1 MVPRGRL
8 IIIGGKEDK
17 SETDS
22 EMEDV
27 NHGFI
32 PKEIL
37 KLIIESKDD
46 RIEVITT
53 ATSDPEDMK
62 KTYTDTFKGL
72 GYTNFGFLYI
82 TDKADEES
90 LQRIE
95 DAKTVFFSGGDQSKI
110 CNVLKKSK
118 IIEQIHKKY
127 LNEKDFTIAGT
138 SAGAMCLSSIMI
150 SDAVNGEAMVGYDL
164 ELDEGLGFL
173 DCIIDTHFVH
183 RGRFGR
189 LAHANILHPELLGIG
204 LGQDTS
210 LIIEQ
215 GKIATC
221 KGSGMVMII
230 NSKQVKQTNV
240 ETVKKG
246 CPVYAENLKIDILT
260 EGCKINLV
268 TRKIEVPEFNN

>member
-1 MVPRGRL
+1 MTPKGRL

-17 SETDS
+17 SETVP

-37 KLIIESKDD
+37 KLIAESKDD
-46 RIEVITT
+46 RIEIITT
-53 ATSDPEDMK
+53 ATSDPDDME
-62 KTYTDTFKGL
+62 KTYSQTFKDI

-82 TDKADEES
+82 TQKDNKES
-90 LQRIE
+90 LQRLQ

-110 CNVLKKSK
+110 CDVFKNSE
-118 IIEQIHKKY
+118 IIERIHERY
-127 LNEKDFTIAGT
+127 LHEQDFTIAGT

-150 SDAVNGEAMVGYDL
+150 ADAINGEAIVGYDL
-164 ELDEGLGFL
+164 ELDNGLVFL

-189 LAHANILHPELLGIG
+189 LAHATILHPEFLGIG
-204 LGQDTS
+204 LGEDTS

-215 GKIATC
+215 GKTATC
-221 KGSGMVMII
+221 KGSVMVIII
-230 NSKQVKQTNV
+230 NSKQIKQTNV

-246 CPVYAENLKIDILT
+246 CPVYAENLVIDILT
-260 EGCKINLV
+260 EDCKINLETGDIDV
-268 TRKIEVPEFNN
+268 SDAR